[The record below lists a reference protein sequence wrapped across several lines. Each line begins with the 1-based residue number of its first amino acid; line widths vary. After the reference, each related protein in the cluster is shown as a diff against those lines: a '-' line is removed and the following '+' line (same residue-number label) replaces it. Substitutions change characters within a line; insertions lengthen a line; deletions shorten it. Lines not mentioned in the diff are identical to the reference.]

1 MTKISAA
8 RIDLEGGRLDDS
20 VLKSFAET
28 LVGGAAGT
36 NTGSSYDIDISTG
49 NTYHLILNASCTF
62 TFSNPPPSGT
72 ACYIT
77 ILLKQDG
84 TGGWTAAW
92 PFTVAW
98 PSDTEPTVTTTAD
111 SWVLYHFLTVNG
123 GNTWFGVAAN
133 PENPYT

>member
-1 MTKISAA
+1 M
-8 RIDLEGGRLDDS
+8 EGGRVDDS

-36 NTGSSYDIDISTG
+36 NTTSTYTVDIETG
-49 NTYHLILNASCTF
+49 NTYHLILNANCTF
-62 TFSNPPPSGT
+62 TFSNPTPTGT

-84 TGGWTAAW
+84 TGGWSATWPATVVWPDNTA
-92 PFTVAW
+92 
-98 PSDTEPTVTTTAD
+98 PTVTTTAS

-123 GNTWFGVAAN
+123 GNTWFGVATN
-133 PENPYT
+133 PASVYT